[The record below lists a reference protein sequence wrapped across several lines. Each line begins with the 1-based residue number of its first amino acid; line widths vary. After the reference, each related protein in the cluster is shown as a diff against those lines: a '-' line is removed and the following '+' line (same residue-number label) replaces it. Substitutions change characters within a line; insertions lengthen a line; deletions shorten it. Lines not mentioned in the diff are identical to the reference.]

1 MYKIFM
7 TCRNRL
13 AVTCKAITALKKHS
27 VLPHQ
32 LFVYDN
38 LTSYKVPEH
47 FLYWAMLYEKG
58 LITQVTFNTKESTF
72 GAFSKATACNMFGLQ
87 HESDPQKDKYDFL
100 VFIDNDIIVTPKWD
114 EIIYKSWV
122 DIHKN
127 GLTNI
132 KVIGQLPGGIKSIT
146 NLPYKIGGIDAVTG
160 QLGGSGFWSVRPNFF
175 RDVGYLNLQT
185 LIGMNKRHDVE
196 YWGRMALASGNKD
209 YIIGLKHK
217 LCIHCGKIAGSV
229 CNKLSKNRHIK
240 DSEREKLIKFE
251 ESEEE
256 IDKMSFDEFYEKV
269 SHDPDMAKDW

>member
-1 MYKIFM
+1 M

-100 VFIDNDIIVTPKWD
+100 VFIVKIRINPTKGV
-114 EIIYKSWV
+114 KS
-122 DIHKN
+122 
-127 GLTNI
+127 
-132 KVIGQLPGGIKSIT
+132 
-146 NLPYKIGGIDAVTG
+146 
-160 QLGGSGFWSVRPNFF
+160 
-175 RDVGYLNLQT
+175 LNLWDKINYAS
-185 LIGMNKRHDVE
+185 LLCYLRI
-196 YWGRMALASGNKD
+196 LAK
-209 YIIGLKHK
+209 
-217 LCIHCGKIAGSV
+217 AV
-229 CNKLSKNRHIK
+229 
-240 DSEREKLIKFE
+240 
-251 ESEEE
+251 
-256 IDKMSFDEFYEKV
+256 MS
-269 SHDPDMAKDW
+269 